1 MSNISLSRGIDK
13 KTISLTKKKDEGLQL
28 PISELIKLTGLFVK
42 QKDSEGN
49 VIVDYTN
56 DLVYLLDDGKI
67 SDTFNFGSGTTEVK
81 IAMPWKDKYTSIGL
95 SVFVEVE
102 DEEEDV
108 LVFEDDSEKSEKE
121 DNDTPPL
128 FQDEPA
134 NQPDI
139 QIDPEVQVVEQEKPV
154 VEQEVVTSEIKKEEE
169 HTEVYTGTTA
179 PATTDNVPVLKKGT
193 VLDGVYTF
201 YDDVLIGA
209 RGPIMHKIPE
219 LNVNVSELFSKEE
232 QANLDGFDKMILSV
246 HPINVQGITRV
257 DQNIA
262 ANDFDYDAN
271 TSDLH
276 WETNFPNPLP
286 FTNLDH
292 SKSPN
297 DVVGLHYELQFVP
310 VFKPTPVMEEVPV
323 VGDWSSLLVSHPAE
337 ENTPEVPV
345 TSGWDSLTSDIK
357 DQSKENPV
365 KENSFD
371 DVFSDNFSGVE
382 PLPQSSTTQENSN
395 SFAEQ
400 PVNSGF
406 NSGYQHSGFDTEK
419 VQSPVETSN
428 QGGYEEHFGQTL
440 SYPGAILS
448 NTGVYPTVPPVTP
461 SNNFGYETGFDTF
474 GPSNTPQPNQFQQ
487 QTQAP
492 LNQVEAGGV
501 ENFTQ
506 PQVGSRVESNRDSH
520 SVQSDEIDKE
530 LEDIKVKA
538 PEKKGFL
545 DKVFGSFKKKQKKG
559 GSKKGIILGTLAIVL
574 VIGSGTTAGV
584 MYRNAGIKDISSVK
598 ETVEA
603 NLVQVNKYLEDGE
616 ITSEESVQIQKLLNE
631 NTKAIED
638 NTSGNYFANLE
649 KNRLIKENNKAT
661 TTATNLI
668 NKQSGVTAN
677 TTETKAPEETKEK
690 TVEQPTNQ

>member
-1 MSNISLSRGIDK
+1 MSNTTLSRGIDK

-49 VIVDYTN
+49 VIADYTN
-56 DLVYLLDDGKI
+56 DLVYLLDDGKV
-67 SDTFNFGSGTTEVK
+67 SDKFDFENGTTEVK
-81 IAMPWKDKYTSIGL
+81 IAMPWKDKYTPIGL

-102 DEEEDV
+102 EEEDIPI
-108 LVFEDDSEKSEKE
+108 FEDDFEKSDKE
-121 DNDTPPL
+121 EEDTPPL
-128 FQDEPA
+128 FQDEPV

-139 QIDPEVQVVEQEKPV
+139 QIDPEVQVVKEEKPV
-154 VEQEVVTSEIKKEEE
+154 AKQEVVTPEIKKEEE

-219 LNVNVSELFSKEE
+219 LNVNVAELFSKEE

-262 ANDFDYDAN
+262 TNDFDYDGN

-276 WETNFPNPLP
+276 WDSNFPNPLP

-345 TSGWDSLTSDIK
+345 TSGWDSLTSEVADK
-357 DQSKENPV
+357 NKENPV
-365 KENSFD
+365 KEHSFD

-382 PLPQSSTTQENSN
+382 PLPQSSNPQENRN

-400 PVNSGF
+400 PLNSEF
-406 NSGYQHSGFDTEK
+406 NSGYQHSGFDTGK
-419 VQSPVETSN
+419 IQSPVETSN

-474 GPSNTPQPNQFQQ
+474 GPSNAPQPNQFQQ

-638 NTSGNYFANLE
+638 NTSGNYFAGLE

-677 TTETKAPEETKEK
+677 TTETKSPEK
-690 TVEQPTNQ
+690 TVEQPTNQTNQ

>member
-1 MSNISLSRGIDK
+1 MSNTTLSRGIDK

-49 VIVDYTN
+49 VIADYTN
-56 DLVYLLDDGKI
+56 DLVYLLDDGKV
-67 SDTFNFGSGTTEVK
+67 SDKFDFENGTTEVK
-81 IAMPWKDKYTSIGL
+81 IAMPWKDKYTPIGL

-102 DEEEDV
+102 EEEDIPI
-108 LVFEDDSEKSEKE
+108 FEDDFEKSEKE
-121 DNDTPPL
+121 EEDTPPL
-128 FQDEPA
+128 FQDEPV

-139 QIDPEVQVVEQEKPV
+139 QIDPEAQVVKKEKPV
-154 VEQEVVTSEIKKEEE
+154 AKQEVVTPEIKKEEE

-219 LNVNVSELFSKEE
+219 LNVNVAELFSKEE

-262 ANDFDYDAN
+262 TNDFDYDGN

-276 WETNFPNPLP
+276 WESNFPNPLP

-345 TSGWDSLTSDIK
+345 TSGWDSLTSEVADK
-357 DQSKENPV
+357 NKENPV
-365 KENSFD
+365 KEHSFD

-382 PLPQSSTTQENSN
+382 PLPQTSAPQENSN
-395 SFAEQ
+395 SFAEK

-406 NSGYQHSGFDTEK
+406 NSGYQHSGFDTGK
-419 VQSPVETSN
+419 VQPLTENSN
-428 QGGYEEHFGQTL
+428 PSGYEEHFGQTL

-448 NTGVYPTVPPVTP
+448 NTGAYPTVPPVTP
-461 SNNFGYETGFDTF
+461 NNNFGYETGFDTF
-474 GPSNTPQPNQFQQ
+474 GPSNAPHPNQFQQ

-545 DKVFGSFKKKQKKG
+545 DKVFGSFKKKQKRG
-559 GSKKGIILGTLAIVL
+559 GSKKGIILGALAIVL

-638 NTSGNYFANLE
+638 NTSGNYFAGLE

-677 TTETKAPEETKEK
+677 TTETKAPEQ
-690 TVEQPTNQ
+690 TVEQPTNQTN

>member
-56 DLVYLLDDGKI
+56 DLVYLLDDGKV
-67 SDTFNFGSGTTEVK
+67 SDNFNFGSGTTEVK

-128 FQDEPA
+128 FQDEPV

-139 QIDPEVQVVEQEKPV
+139 QIDPEVQVVEQEKPAI
-154 VEQEVVTSEIKKEEE
+154 EQEVVTPEIKKEEE
-169 HTEVYTGTTA
+169 HTEVYKGTTA

-201 YDDVLIGA
+201 YDDVLIGS

-345 TSGWDSLTSDIK
+345 TSGWDSLTSDIN

-365 KENSFD
+365 KEHSFD

-474 GPSNTPQPNQFQQ
+474 GPSNAPHPNQFQQ

-545 DKVFGSFKKKQKKG
+545 DKVFGSFKKKQKRG
-559 GSKKGIILGTLAIVL
+559 GSKKGIILGALAIVL

-638 NTSGNYFANLE
+638 NTSGNYFAGLE

-677 TTETKAPEETKEK
+677 TTETKAPEQ
-690 TVEQPTNQ
+690 TVEQPTNQTNQ

>member
-1 MSNISLSRGIDK
+1 MSNTTLSRGIDK

-49 VIVDYTN
+49 VIADYTN
-56 DLVYLLDDGKI
+56 DLVYLLDDGKV
-67 SDTFNFGSGTTEVK
+67 SDKFDFENGTTEVK
-81 IAMPWKDKYTSIGL
+81 IAMPWKDKYTPIGL

-102 DEEEDV
+102 EEEDIPI
-108 LVFEDDSEKSEKE
+108 FEDDFEKSDKE
-121 DNDTPPL
+121 EEDTPPL
-128 FQDEPA
+128 FQDEPV

-139 QIDPEVQVVEQEKPV
+139 QIDPEVQVVKEEKPV
-154 VEQEVVTSEIKKEEE
+154 AKQEVVTPEIKKEEE

-219 LNVNVSELFSKEE
+219 LNVNVAELFSKEE

-262 ANDFDYDAN
+262 ANDFDYDGN
-271 TSDLH
+271 TRDLH
-276 WETNFPNPLP
+276 WGTNFPDPLP

-345 TSGWDSLTSDIK
+345 TSGWDSLTSEVADK
-357 DQSKENPV
+357 NKENPV
-365 KENSFD
+365 KEHSFD

-382 PLPQSSTTQENSN
+382 PLPQSSNPQENSN

-406 NSGYQHSGFDTEK
+406 NSGYQHSGFDTGK

-559 GSKKGIILGTLAIVL
+559 GSKKGIILGALAIVL

-638 NTSGNYFANLE
+638 NTSGNYFAGLE

-677 TTETKAPEETKEK
+677 TTETKSPGQ
-690 TVEQPTNQ
+690 TVEQPTNQTNQ

>member
-1 MSNISLSRGIDK
+1 MSNTTLSRGIDK

-49 VIVDYTN
+49 VIADYTN
-56 DLVYLLDDGKI
+56 DLVYLLDDGKV
-67 SDTFNFGSGTTEVK
+67 SDKFDFENGTTEVK
-81 IAMPWKDKYTSIGL
+81 IAMPWKDKYTPIGL

-102 DEEEDV
+102 EEEDIPI
-108 LVFEDDSEKSEKE
+108 FEDDFEKSDKE
-121 DNDTPPL
+121 EEDTPPL
-128 FQDEPA
+128 FQDEPV

-139 QIDPEVQVVEQEKPV
+139 QIDPEVQVVKEEKPV
-154 VEQEVVTSEIKKEEE
+154 AKQEVVTPEIKKEEE

-219 LNVNVSELFSKEE
+219 LNVNVAELFSKEE

-262 ANDFDYDAN
+262 TNDFDYDGN

-276 WETNFPNPLP
+276 WESNFPNPLP

-345 TSGWDSLTSDIK
+345 TSDWDSLTSEAADK
-357 DQSKENPV
+357 NKENPV
-365 KENSFD
+365 KEHSFD

-382 PLPQSSTTQENSN
+382 PLPQSSNPQENSN

-400 PVNSGF
+400 PLNSEF
-406 NSGYQHSGFDTEK
+406 NSGYQHSGFDTGK
-419 VQSPVETSN
+419 IQSPVETSN

-474 GPSNTPQPNQFQQ
+474 GPSNAPQPNQFQQ

-501 ENFTQ
+501 NFTQ

-638 NTSGNYFANLE
+638 NTSGNYFAGLE

-677 TTETKAPEETKEK
+677 TTETKSPEK
-690 TVEQPTNQ
+690 TVEQPTNQTNQ

>member
-56 DLVYLLDDGKI
+56 DLVYLLDDGKV

-108 LVFEDDSEKSEKE
+108 LIFEDDSEKSEKE

-128 FQDEPA
+128 FQDEPV

-139 QIDPEVQVVEQEKPV
+139 QIDPEVQVVEQEKPAI
-154 VEQEVVTSEIKKEEE
+154 EQEVVTPEIKKEEE
-169 HTEVYTGTTA
+169 HTEVYKGTTA

-297 DVVGLHYELQFVP
+297 DVVGLHYELRFVP

-365 KENSFD
+365 KEHSFD

-406 NSGYQHSGFDTEK
+406 NSGYQHSGFDTEN

-440 SYPGAILS
+440 SYPGAILN

-474 GPSNTPQPNQFQQ
+474 GPSNAPHPNQFQQ

-545 DKVFGSFKKKQKKG
+545 DKVFGSFKKKQKRG
-559 GSKKGIILGTLAIVL
+559 GSKKGIILGALAIVL

-638 NTSGNYFANLE
+638 NTSGNYFAGLE

-677 TTETKAPEETKEK
+677 TTETKSPEQ
-690 TVEQPTNQ
+690 TVEQPTNQTN

>member
-56 DLVYLLDDGKI
+56 DLVYLLADGQV
-67 SDTFNFGSGTTEVK
+67 SDIFNFESGTTEVK

-108 LVFEDDSEKSEKE
+108 LVFEDDSENSG
-121 DNDTPPL
+121 DDTPPL
-128 FQDEPA
+128 FQDEPV

-139 QIDPEVQVVEQEKPV
+139 QMDPEVQVVKEEKPT
-154 VEQEVVTSEIKKEEE
+154 VEQEVVTPEIKKEEE

-219 LNVNVSELFSKEE
+219 LNVNVAELFSKEE

-246 HPINVQGITRV
+246 RPINVQGITRV

-292 SKSPN
+292 SKSAS

-310 VFKPTPVMEEVPV
+310 VFKPTPVMDEVPV

-337 ENTPEVPV
+337 ENVPEVPV
-345 TSGWDSLTSDIK
+345 TSGWDTLTSTTN
-357 DQSKENPV
+357 QGNENVV
-365 KENSFD
+365 KEHSFD
-371 DVFSDNFSGVE
+371 DVFSDNLNDVK
-382 PLPQSSTTQENSN
+382 PVPQPSIPQENKN

-400 PVNSGF
+400 PVNSEF
-406 NSGYQHSGFDTEK
+406 NSGYQQTGFDTGK
-419 VQSPVETSN
+419 VQPLVENSN
-428 QGGYEEHFGQTL
+428 PSGYEEHFGQTL
-440 SYPGAILS
+440 SYPGAILG

-461 SNNFGYETGFDTF
+461 NNNFGYETGFDTF
-474 GPSNTPQPNQFQQ
+474 GASHTPQENQFSQ

-492 LNQVEAGGV
+492 QNHTELGGV

-530 LEDIKVKA
+530 LADIKVKA

-545 DKVFGSFKKKQKKG
+545 DKVFGSFKKKQKRG

-638 NTSGNYFANLE
+638 NNSGNYFAGLE

-668 NKQSGVTAN
+668 NKQSGVSSN
-677 TTETKAPEETKEK
+677 TTETKSETKAPEQ
-690 TVEQPTNQ
+690 TVQPTNQ

>member
-1 MSNISLSRGIDK
+1 MSNTTLSRGIDK

-49 VIVDYTN
+49 VIADYTN
-56 DLVYLLDDGKI
+56 DLVYLLDDGKV
-67 SDTFNFGSGTTEVK
+67 SDKFDFENGTTEVK
-81 IAMPWKDKYTSIGL
+81 IAMPWKDKYTPIGL

-102 DEEEDV
+102 EEEDIPI
-108 LVFEDDSEKSEKE
+108 FEDDFEKSEKE
-121 DNDTPPL
+121 EEDKPPL
-128 FQDEPA
+128 FQDEPV

-139 QIDPEVQVVEQEKPV
+139 QIDPEVQVVKEEKPV
-154 VEQEVVTSEIKKEEE
+154 AKQEVVTPEIKKEEE

-179 PATTDNVPVLKKGT
+179 PAITDNVPVLKKGT

-219 LNVNVSELFSKEE
+219 LNVNVAELFSKEE

-262 ANDFDYDAN
+262 TNDFDYDGN

-276 WETNFPNPLP
+276 WESNFPNPLP

-345 TSGWDSLTSDIK
+345 TSGWDSLTSEVADK
-357 DQSKENPV
+357 DKENPV
-365 KENSFD
+365 KEHSFD

-382 PLPQSSTTQENSN
+382 PLPQSSTPQENSN

-406 NSGYQHSGFDTEK
+406 NSGYQHSGFDTGK
-419 VQSPVETSN
+419 VQSSVETSN

-474 GPSNTPQPNQFQQ
+474 GPSNAPQPNQFQQ

-638 NTSGNYFANLE
+638 NTSGNYFAGLE

-677 TTETKAPEETKEK
+677 TTETKSPEK
-690 TVEQPTNQ
+690 TAEQPTNQTNQ

>member
-1 MSNISLSRGIDK
+1 MSNTTLSRGIDK

-49 VIVDYTN
+49 VIADYTN
-56 DLVYLLDDGKI
+56 DLVYLLDDGKV
-67 SDTFNFGSGTTEVK
+67 SDKFDFENGTTEVK
-81 IAMPWKDKYTSIGL
+81 IAMPWKDKYTPIGL

-102 DEEEDV
+102 EEEDIPI
-108 LVFEDDSEKSEKE
+108 FEDDFEKSEKKE
-121 DNDTPPL
+121 EDTPPL
-128 FQDEPA
+128 FQDEPV

-139 QIDPEVQVVEQEKPV
+139 QIDPEAQVVKKEKPV
-154 VEQEVVTSEIKKEEE
+154 AKQEVVTPEIKKEEE

-219 LNVNVSELFSKEE
+219 LNVNVAELFSKEE

-262 ANDFDYDAN
+262 TNDFDYDGN

-292 SKSPN
+292 SKSPS

-345 TSGWDSLTSDIK
+345 TSGWDSLTSEVADK
-357 DQSKENPV
+357 NKETPV
-365 KENSFD
+365 KEHSFD

-382 PLPQSSTTQENSN
+382 PLPQSSTPQENSN

-406 NSGYQHSGFDTEK
+406 NSGYQHSGFDTGK

-506 PQVGSRVESNRDSH
+506 PQVGSRVESNRDFH

-530 LEDIKVKA
+530 LKDIKVKA

-545 DKVFGSFKKKQKKG
+545 DKVFGSFKKKQKNG
-559 GSKKGIILGTLAIVL
+559 GSKKGIILGALAIVL

-638 NTSGNYFANLE
+638 NTSGNYFAGLE

-677 TTETKAPEETKEK
+677 TTETKAPEQ
-690 TVEQPTNQ
+690 TVEQPTNQTNQ

>member
-1 MSNISLSRGIDK
+1 MSNTTLSRGIDK

-49 VIVDYTN
+49 VIADYTN
-56 DLVYLLDDGKI
+56 DLVYLLDDGKV
-67 SDTFNFGSGTTEVK
+67 SDKFDFENGTTEVK
-81 IAMPWKDKYTSIGL
+81 IAMPWKDKYTPIGL

-102 DEEEDV
+102 EEEDIPI
-108 LVFEDDSEKSEKE
+108 FEDDFEKSDKE
-121 DNDTPPL
+121 EEDTPPL
-128 FQDEPA
+128 FQDEPV

-139 QIDPEVQVVEQEKPV
+139 QIDPEVQVVKEEKPV
-154 VEQEVVTSEIKKEEE
+154 AKQEVVTPEIKKEEE

-219 LNVNVSELFSKEE
+219 LNVNVAELFSKEE

-262 ANDFDYDAN
+262 TNDFDYDGN

-276 WETNFPNPLP
+276 WESNFPNPLP

-345 TSGWDSLTSDIK
+345 TSGWDSLTSEVADK
-357 DQSKENPV
+357 NKENPV
-365 KENSFD
+365 KEHSFD

-382 PLPQSSTTQENSN
+382 PLPQSSNPQENSN

-400 PVNSGF
+400 PLNSEF
-406 NSGYQHSGFDTEK
+406 NSGYQHSGFDTGK
-419 VQSPVETSN
+419 IQSPVETSN

-474 GPSNTPQPNQFQQ
+474 GPSNAPQPNQFQQ

-638 NTSGNYFANLE
+638 NTSGNYFAGLE

-677 TTETKAPEETKEK
+677 TTETKSPEK
-690 TVEQPTNQ
+690 TVEQPTNQTNQ

>member
-56 DLVYLLDDGKI
+56 DLVYLLDDGKV
-67 SDTFNFGSGTTEVK
+67 SDNFNFGSGTTEVK

-128 FQDEPA
+128 FQDEPV

-139 QIDPEVQVVEQEKPV
+139 QIDPEVQVVEQEKPAI
-154 VEQEVVTSEIKKEEE
+154 EQEVVTPEIKKEEE
-169 HTEVYTGTTA
+169 HTEVYKGTTA

-201 YDDVLIGA
+201 YDDVLIGS

-345 TSGWDSLTSDIK
+345 TSGWDSLTSDIN

-365 KENSFD
+365 KEHSFD

-474 GPSNTPQPNQFQQ
+474 GPSNAPHPNQFQQ

-545 DKVFGSFKKKQKKG
+545 DKVFGSFKKKQKRG
-559 GSKKGIILGTLAIVL
+559 GSKKGIILGALAIVL

-638 NTSGNYFANLE
+638 NTSGNYFAGLE

-677 TTETKAPEETKEK
+677 TTETKAPEQ
-690 TVEQPTNQ
+690 TVEQPTNQTN

>member
-56 DLVYLLDDGKI
+56 DLVYLLDDGKV

-128 FQDEPA
+128 FQDEPV

-139 QIDPEVQVVEQEKPV
+139 QIDPEVQVVEQEKPAI
-154 VEQEVVTSEIKKEEE
+154 EQEVVTPEIKKEEE
-169 HTEVYTGTTA
+169 HTEVYKGTTA

-365 KENSFD
+365 KEHSFD

-638 NTSGNYFANLE
+638 NTSGNYFAGLE

-668 NKQSGVTAN
+668 NKQSGATAN
-677 TTETKAPEETKEK
+677 TTETKSPEK
-690 TVEQPTNQ
+690 TVEQPTNQTNQ

>member
-1 MSNISLSRGIDK
+1 MSNTTLSRGIDK
-13 KTISLTKKKDEGLQL
+13 KTISLTKKKDEELQL

-42 QKDSEGN
+42 KRDSEGN
-49 VIVDYTN
+49 VVADYTDN
-56 DLVYLLDDGKI
+56 LVYLLDNGQV
-67 SDTFNFGSGTTEVK
+67 SDKFNFENGTTEVK
-81 IAMPWKDKYTSIGL
+81 IAMPWNDKYTPIGL

-102 DEEEDV
+102 EEEDIP
-108 LVFEDDSEKSEKE
+108 VFEDDFEKSEKE
-121 DNDTPPL
+121 EEDRPPL
-128 FQDEPA
+128 FQDEPV
-134 NQPDI
+134 NQPHI
-139 QIDPEVQVVEQEKPV
+139 QVDPEIQVVEEEKPTI
-154 VEQEVVTSEIKKEEE
+154 EQEVVTPEIKKEEE

-219 LNVNVSELFSKEE
+219 LNVNVAELFSKEE

-262 ANDFDYDAN
+262 TNDFDYDAN

-292 SKSPN
+292 SKSPS

-323 VGDWSSLLVSHPAE
+323 VGDWSSLLASHPAE
-337 ENTPEVPV
+337 ENIPEVPV
-345 TSGWDSLTSDIK
+345 TSGWDTLTSEATDRN
-357 DQSKENPV
+357 KENAV
-365 KENSFD
+365 KEHSFD
-371 DVFSDNFSGVE
+371 DVFSDNFSEVK
-382 PLPQSSTTQENSN
+382 PVPQNPAPQENNN

-406 NSGYQHSGFDTEK
+406 NSGYQQSGFDTGK

-428 QGGYEEHFGQTL
+428 HGGYEEHLGQTL

-448 NTGVYPTVPPVTP
+448 NTGVYPTAPPVTP

-474 GPSNTPQPNQFQQ
+474 GPSNAPQPNQFQQ

-520 SVQSDEIDKE
+520 SVKNDEIDKE
-530 LEDIKVKA
+530 LSNIKLKS

-545 DKVFGSFKKKQKKG
+545 DRVFGSFKKKSKKG
-559 GSKKGIILGTLAIVL
+559 GSKKGIILTTLAIVL

-690 TVEQPTNQ
+690 KVEQPTNQ

>member
-1 MSNISLSRGIDK
+1 MSNTTLSRGIDK

-49 VIVDYTN
+49 VIADYTN
-56 DLVYLLDDGKI
+56 DLVYLLDDGKV
-67 SDTFNFGSGTTEVK
+67 SDKFDFENGTTEVK
-81 IAMPWKDKYTSIGL
+81 IAMPWKDKYTPIGL

-102 DEEEDV
+102 EEEDIPI
-108 LVFEDDSEKSEKE
+108 FEDDFEKSEKE
-121 DNDTPPL
+121 EEDTPPL
-128 FQDEPA
+128 FQDEPV

-139 QIDPEVQVVEQEKPV
+139 QIDPEAQVVKKEKPV
-154 VEQEVVTSEIKKEEE
+154 AKQEVVTPEIKKEEE

-219 LNVNVSELFSKEE
+219 LNVNVAELFSKEE

-262 ANDFDYDAN
+262 TNDFDYDGN

-292 SKSPN
+292 SKSPS

-345 TSGWDSLTSDIK
+345 TSGWDSLTSEVADK
-357 DQSKENPV
+357 NKETPV
-365 KENSFD
+365 KEHSFD

-382 PLPQSSTTQENSN
+382 PLPQSSTPQENSN

-406 NSGYQHSGFDTEK
+406 NSGYQQSGFDTGK
-419 VQSPVETSN
+419 VQPLTENSN
-428 QGGYEEHFGQTL
+428 PSGYEEHFGQTL

-448 NTGVYPTVPPVTP
+448 NTGAYPTVPPVTP
-461 SNNFGYETGFDTF
+461 NNNFGYETGFDTF

-530 LEDIKVKA
+530 LKDIKVKA

-559 GSKKGIILGTLAIVL
+559 GSKKGIILGALAIVL

-638 NTSGNYFANLE
+638 NTSGNYFAGLE

-677 TTETKAPEETKEK
+677 TTETKAPEQ
-690 TVEQPTNQ
+690 TVEQPTNQTNQ

>member
-56 DLVYLLDDGKI
+56 DLVYLLDDGKV
-67 SDTFNFGSGTTEVK
+67 SDNFNFGSGTTEVK

-128 FQDEPA
+128 FQDEPV

-139 QIDPEVQVVEQEKPV
+139 QIDPEVQVVEQEKPAI
-154 VEQEVVTSEIKKEEE
+154 EQEVVTPEIKKEEE
-169 HTEVYTGTTA
+169 HTEVYKGTTA

-365 KENSFD
+365 KEHSFD

-638 NTSGNYFANLE
+638 NTSGNYFAGLE

-677 TTETKAPEETKEK
+677 TTETKSPEK
-690 TVEQPTNQ
+690 TVEQPTNQTNQ

>member
-1 MSNISLSRGIDK
+1 MSNTTLSRGIDK

-49 VIVDYTN
+49 VIADYTN
-56 DLVYLLDDGKI
+56 DLVYLLDDGKV
-67 SDTFNFGSGTTEVK
+67 SDKFDFENGTTEVK
-81 IAMPWKDKYTSIGL
+81 IAMPWKDKYTPIGL

-102 DEEEDV
+102 EEEDIPI
-108 LVFEDDSEKSEKE
+108 FEDDFEKSDKE
-121 DNDTPPL
+121 EEDTPPL
-128 FQDEPA
+128 FQDEPV

-139 QIDPEVQVVEQEKPV
+139 QIDPEVQVVKEEKPV
-154 VEQEVVTSEIKKEEE
+154 AKQEVVTPEIKKEEE

-219 LNVNVSELFSKEE
+219 LNVNVAELFSKEE

-262 ANDFDYDAN
+262 TNDFDYDGN

-276 WETNFPNPLP
+276 WESNFPNPLP

-345 TSGWDSLTSDIK
+345 TSGWDSLTSEVADK
-357 DQSKENPV
+357 NKENPV
-365 KENSFD
+365 KEHSFD

-382 PLPQSSTTQENSN
+382 PLPQSSNQQENSN

-400 PVNSGF
+400 PLNSEF
-406 NSGYQHSGFDTEK
+406 NSGYQHSGFDTGK
-419 VQSPVETSN
+419 IQSPVETSN

-474 GPSNTPQPNQFQQ
+474 GPSNAPQPNQFQQ

-638 NTSGNYFANLE
+638 NTSGNYFAGLE

-677 TTETKAPEETKEK
+677 TTETKSPEK
-690 TVEQPTNQ
+690 TVEQPTNQTNQ

>member
-1 MSNISLSRGIDK
+1 MSNTTLSRGIDK

-28 PISELIKLTGLFVK
+28 PISELIKLTGLSVK
-42 QKDSEGN
+42 QRDSEGN
-49 VIVDYTN
+49 VIADYTDN
-56 DLVYLLDDGKI
+56 LVYLLDDGQV
-67 SDTFNFGSGTTEVK
+67 SDKFNFEVGTTEVK
-81 IAMPWKDKYTSIGL
+81 IAMSWNDKYTPIGL

-102 DEEEDV
+102 EEEDIP
-108 LVFEDDSEKSEKE
+108 VFEDDFEKSEKK
-121 DNDTPPL
+121 DDDTPPI
-128 FQDEPA
+128 FQDEPV
-134 NQPDI
+134 NQPHI
-139 QIDPEVQVVEQEKPV
+139 QIDPEIQVVKEEKPV
-154 VEQEVVTSEIKKEEE
+154 VEQEVVTPEIKKEEE

-219 LNVNVSELFSKEE
+219 LNVNVAELFSKEE

-262 ANDFDYDAN
+262 TNDFDYDAN

-292 SKSPN
+292 SKSVN

-337 ENTPEVPV
+337 ETVPEVPV
-345 TSGWDSLTSDIK
+345 TSGWDTLTSTTN
-357 DQSKENPV
+357 QGNENVV
-365 KENSFD
+365 KEHSFD
-371 DVFSDNFSGVE
+371 DVFSDNLNDVKPVTQTSI
-382 PLPQSSTTQENSN
+382 PQENKN

-400 PVNSGF
+400 PVYSEF
-406 NSGYQHSGFDTEK
+406 NSGYQQSGFDTGK
-419 VQSPVETSN
+419 VQPLVENSN
-428 QGGYEEHFGQTL
+428 PGGYEEHFGQTL
-440 SYPGAILS
+440 SYPGAILN
-448 NTGVYPTVPPVTP
+448 NTSVYPTVPPVTP
-461 SNNFGYETGFDTF
+461 NNNFGYETGFDTF
-474 GPSNTPQPNQFQQ
+474 GASQTSQENQFPQQ
-487 QTQAP
+487 K
-492 LNQVEAGGV
+492 QVPQNHTEVGGV

-506 PQVGSRVESNRDSH
+506 PRVGSRVESNRDSH

-530 LEDIKVKA
+530 LADIKVKA

-545 DKVFGSFKKKQKKG
+545 DKLFGSFKKKQKKG

-638 NTSGNYFANLE
+638 NNSGNYFAGLE

-668 NKQSGVTAN
+668 NKQSGVSSN
-677 TTETKAPEETKEK
+677 TTETKAPEQ
-690 TVEQPTNQ
+690 TVQPTNQ

>member
-1 MSNISLSRGIDK
+1 MSNTTLSRGIDK

-49 VIVDYTN
+49 VIADYTN
-56 DLVYLLDDGKI
+56 DLVYLLDDGKV
-67 SDTFNFGSGTTEVK
+67 SDKFDFENGTTEVK
-81 IAMPWKDKYTSIGL
+81 IAMPWKDKYTPIGL

-102 DEEEDV
+102 EEEDIPI
-108 LVFEDDSEKSEKE
+108 FEDDFEKSDKE
-121 DNDTPPL
+121 EEDTPPL
-128 FQDEPA
+128 FQDEPV

-139 QIDPEVQVVEQEKPV
+139 QIDPEVQVVKEEKPV
-154 VEQEVVTSEIKKEEE
+154 AKQEVVTPEIKKEEE

-219 LNVNVSELFSKEE
+219 LNVNVAELFSKEE

-262 ANDFDYDAN
+262 TNDFDYDGN

-276 WETNFPNPLP
+276 WESNFPNPLP

-323 VGDWSSLLVSHPAE
+323 VGDWSSLLVSHPVE

-345 TSGWDSLTSDIK
+345 TSGWDSLTSEVADK
-357 DQSKENPV
+357 NKENPV
-365 KENSFD
+365 KEHSFD

-382 PLPQSSTTQENSN
+382 PLPQSSNPQENSN

-400 PVNSGF
+400 PLNSEF
-406 NSGYQHSGFDTEK
+406 NSGYQHSGFDTGK
-419 VQSPVETSN
+419 IQSPVETSN

-474 GPSNTPQPNQFQQ
+474 GPSNAPQPNQFQQ

-638 NTSGNYFANLE
+638 NTSGNYFAGLE

-677 TTETKAPEETKEK
+677 TTETKSPEK
-690 TVEQPTNQ
+690 TVEQPTNQTNQ

>member
-1 MSNISLSRGIDK
+1 MSNTTLSRGIDK

-49 VIVDYTN
+49 VIADYTN
-56 DLVYLLDDGKI
+56 DLVYLLDDGKV
-67 SDTFNFGSGTTEVK
+67 SDKFDFENGTTEVK
-81 IAMPWKDKYTSIGL
+81 IAMPWKDKYTPIGL

-102 DEEEDV
+102 EEEDIPI
-108 LVFEDDSEKSEKE
+108 FEDDFEKSEKE
-121 DNDTPPL
+121 EEDTPPL
-128 FQDEPA
+128 FQDEPV

-139 QIDPEVQVVEQEKPV
+139 QIDPEVQVVKKEKPV
-154 VEQEVVTSEIKKEEE
+154 AKQEVVTPEIKKEEE

-219 LNVNVSELFSKEE
+219 LNVNVAELFSKEE

-262 ANDFDYDAN
+262 TNDFDYDGN

-276 WETNFPNPLP
+276 WESNFPNPLP

-345 TSGWDSLTSDIK
+345 TSGWDSLTSEVADK
-357 DQSKENPV
+357 NKENPV
-365 KENSFD
+365 KEHSFD

-382 PLPQSSTTQENSN
+382 PLPQSSTPQENSD

-400 PVNSGF
+400 TVNSGF
-406 NSGYQHSGFDTEK
+406 NSGYQHSGFDTGK

-530 LEDIKVKA
+530 LKDIKVKA

-545 DKVFGSFKKKQKKG
+545 DKVFGSFKKKQKRG
-559 GSKKGIILGTLAIVL
+559 GSKKGIILGALAIVL

-638 NTSGNYFANLE
+638 NTSGNYFAGLE

-677 TTETKAPEETKEK
+677 TTETKAPEQ
-690 TVEQPTNQ
+690 TVEQPNNQTNQ

>member
-1 MSNISLSRGIDK
+1 MSNTTLSRGIDK

-49 VIVDYTN
+49 VIADYTN
-56 DLVYLLDDGKI
+56 DLVYLLDDGKV
-67 SDTFNFGSGTTEVK
+67 SDKFDFENGTTEVK
-81 IAMPWKDKYTSIGL
+81 IAMPWKDKYTPIGL

-102 DEEEDV
+102 EEEDIPI
-108 LVFEDDSEKSEKE
+108 FEDDFEKSEKE
-121 DNDTPPL
+121 EEDTPPL
-128 FQDEPA
+128 FQDEPV

-139 QIDPEVQVVEQEKPV
+139 QIDPEVQVVKKEKPV
-154 VEQEVVTSEIKKEEE
+154 AKQEVVTPEIKKEEE

-179 PATTDNVPVLKKGT
+179 PTTTDNVPVLKKGT

-219 LNVNVSELFSKEE
+219 LNVNVAELFSKEE

-262 ANDFDYDAN
+262 TNDFDYDGN

-276 WETNFPNPLP
+276 WESNFPNPLP

-345 TSGWDSLTSDIK
+345 TSGWDSLTSEVADK
-357 DQSKENPV
+357 NKENPV
-365 KENSFD
+365 KEHSFD

-382 PLPQSSTTQENSN
+382 PLPQSSPPQENSN

-406 NSGYQHSGFDTEK
+406 NSGYQHSGFDTGK

-530 LEDIKVKA
+530 LKDIKVKA

-545 DKVFGSFKKKQKKG
+545 DKVFGSFKKKQKRG
-559 GSKKGIILGTLAIVL
+559 GSKKGIILGALAIVL

-638 NTSGNYFANLE
+638 NTSGNYFAGLE

-677 TTETKAPEETKEK
+677 TTETKAPEQ
-690 TVEQPTNQ
+690 TVEQPTNQTNQ

>member
-56 DLVYLLDDGKI
+56 DLVYLLDDGKV
-67 SDTFNFGSGTTEVK
+67 SDNFNFGSGTTEVK

-128 FQDEPA
+128 FQDEPV

-154 VEQEVVTSEIKKEEE
+154 VEQEVVTPEIKKEEE
-169 HTEVYTGTTA
+169 HTEVYKGTTA

-201 YDDVLIGA
+201 YDDVLIGS

-345 TSGWDSLTSDIK
+345 TSGWDSLTSDIN

-365 KENSFD
+365 KEHSFD

-474 GPSNTPQPNQFQQ
+474 GPSNAPHPNQFQQ

-545 DKVFGSFKKKQKKG
+545 DKVFGSFKKKQKRG
-559 GSKKGIILGTLAIVL
+559 GSKKGIILGALAIVL

-638 NTSGNYFANLE
+638 NTSGNYFAGLE

-677 TTETKAPEETKEK
+677 TTETKAPEQ
-690 TVEQPTNQ
+690 TVEQPTNQTNQ

>member
-56 DLVYLLDDGKI
+56 DLVYLLDNGKV
-67 SDTFNFGSGTTEVK
+67 SDTFDFGSGTTEVK

-108 LVFEDDSEKSEKE
+108 LVFEDDFEKSEKE

-128 FQDEPA
+128 FQDEPV

-154 VEQEVVTSEIKKEEE
+154 VEQEVVTPEIKKEEE

-219 LNVNVSELFSKEE
+219 LNVNVAELFSKEE

-262 ANDFDYDAN
+262 TNDFDYDAN
-271 TSDLH
+271 TSELH

-286 FTNLDH
+286 FTNLNH
-292 SKSPN
+292 SNSPS

-310 VFKPTPVMEEVPV
+310 VFKPTPVMEEIPV
-323 VGDWSSLLVSHPAE
+323 VGDWSSLLASHPAE
-337 ENTPEVPV
+337 ENIPEVPV
-345 TSGWDSLTSDIK
+345 TSGWDTLTAEATDK
-357 DQSKENPV
+357 NKENPV
-365 KENSFD
+365 KEHSFD
-371 DVFSDNFSGVE
+371 DVFSDNLSEVK
-382 PLPQSSTTQENSN
+382 PVPQNPVPQENNN
-395 SFAEQ
+395 SFVEQ

-406 NSGYQHSGFDTEK
+406 NSGYQQSGFDTGK
-419 VQSPVETSN
+419 VQPLVESSN
-428 QGGYEEHFGQTL
+428 PSGYEEHLGQTL
-440 SYPGAILS
+440 SYPGAILG

-461 SNNFGYETGFDTF
+461 SNNSGYETGFDTF
-474 GPSNTPQPNQFQQ
+474 NSSNTPQPNQFQQ

-638 NTSGNYFANLE
+638 NTSGNYFAGLE

-677 TTETKAPEETKEK
+677 TTETKSPEK
-690 TVEQPTNQ
+690 TVEQPSNQTNQ

>member
-1 MSNISLSRGIDK
+1 MSNTTLSRGIDK

-49 VIVDYTN
+49 VIADYTN
-56 DLVYLLDDGKI
+56 DLVYLLDDGKV
-67 SDTFNFGSGTTEVK
+67 SDKFDFENGTTEVK
-81 IAMPWKDKYTSIGL
+81 IAMPWKDKYTPIGL

-102 DEEEDV
+102 EEEDIPI
-108 LVFEDDSEKSEKE
+108 FEDDFEKSDKE
-121 DNDTPPL
+121 EEDTPPL
-128 FQDEPA
+128 FQDEPV

-139 QIDPEVQVVEQEKPV
+139 QIDPEVQVVKEEKPV
-154 VEQEVVTSEIKKEEE
+154 AKQEVVTPEIKKEEE

-219 LNVNVSELFSKEE
+219 LNVNVAELFSKEE

-262 ANDFDYDAN
+262 ANDFDYDGN
-271 TSDLH
+271 TRDLH
-276 WETNFPNPLP
+276 WGTNFPDPLP

-345 TSGWDSLTSDIK
+345 TSGWDSLTSEVADK
-357 DQSKENPV
+357 NKENPV
-365 KENSFD
+365 KEHSFD

-382 PLPQSSTTQENSN
+382 PLPQSSTPQENSN

-406 NSGYQHSGFDTEK
+406 NSGYQHSGFDTGK

-474 GPSNTPQPNQFQQ
+474 GPSNAPQPNQFQQ

-638 NTSGNYFANLE
+638 NTSGNYFAGLE

-677 TTETKAPEETKEK
+677 TTETKSPEK
-690 TVEQPTNQ
+690 TVEQPTNQTNQ

>member
-1 MSNISLSRGIDK
+1 MSNTTLSRGIDK

-49 VIVDYTN
+49 VIADYTN
-56 DLVYLLDDGKI
+56 DLVYLLDDGKV
-67 SDTFNFGSGTTEVK
+67 SDKFDFENGTTEVK
-81 IAMPWKDKYTSIGL
+81 IAMPWKDKYTPIGL

-102 DEEEDV
+102 EEEDIPI
-108 LVFEDDSEKSEKE
+108 FEDDFEKSEKE
-121 DNDTPPL
+121 EEDTPPL
-128 FQDEPA
+128 FQDEPV

-139 QIDPEVQVVEQEKPV
+139 QIDPEAQVVKKEKPV
-154 VEQEVVTSEIKKEEE
+154 AKQEVVTPEIKKEEE

-219 LNVNVSELFSKEE
+219 LNVNVAELFSKEE

-262 ANDFDYDAN
+262 TNDFDYDGN

-276 WETNFPNPLP
+276 WESNFPNPLP

-310 VFKPTPVMEEVPV
+310 VFKPTPVMEELPV

-345 TSGWDSLTSDIK
+345 TSGWDSLTSEVADK
-357 DQSKENPV
+357 NKENPV
-365 KENSFD
+365 KEHSFD

-382 PLPQSSTTQENSN
+382 PLPQSSTPQENSN
-395 SFAEQ
+395 SFAEK
-400 PVNSGF
+400 PVNPGF
-406 NSGYQHSGFDTEK
+406 NSGYQHSGFDTGK

-530 LEDIKVKA
+530 LKDIKVKA

-559 GSKKGIILGTLAIVL
+559 GSKKGIILGALAIVL

-638 NTSGNYFANLE
+638 NTSGNYFAGLE

-677 TTETKAPEETKEK
+677 TTETKAPEQ
-690 TVEQPTNQ
+690 TVEQPTNQTNQ

>member
-1 MSNISLSRGIDK
+1 MSNTTLSRGIDK

-49 VIVDYTN
+49 VIADYTN
-56 DLVYLLDDGKI
+56 DLVYLLDDGKV
-67 SDTFNFGSGTTEVK
+67 SDKFDFENGTTEVK
-81 IAMPWKDKYTSIGL
+81 IAMPWKDKYTPIGL

-102 DEEEDV
+102 EEEDIPI
-108 LVFEDDSEKSEKE
+108 FEDDFEKSEKE
-121 DNDTPPL
+121 EEDTPPL
-128 FQDEPA
+128 FQDEPV

-139 QIDPEVQVVEQEKPV
+139 QIDPEAQVVKKEKPV
-154 VEQEVVTSEIKKEEE
+154 AKQEVVTPEIKKEEE

-219 LNVNVSELFSKEE
+219 LNVNVAELFSKEE

-262 ANDFDYDAN
+262 TNDFDYDGN

-292 SKSPN
+292 SNSPS

-345 TSGWDSLTSDIK
+345 TSGWDSLTSEVADK
-357 DQSKENPV
+357 NKETPV
-365 KENSFD
+365 KEHSFD

-382 PLPQSSTTQENSN
+382 PLPQSSTPQENSN

-406 NSGYQHSGFDTEK
+406 NSGYQHSGFDTGK

-530 LEDIKVKA
+530 LKDIKVKA

-559 GSKKGIILGTLAIVL
+559 GSKKGIILGALAIVL

-638 NTSGNYFANLE
+638 NTSGNYFAGLE

-677 TTETKAPEETKEK
+677 TTETKAPEQ
-690 TVEQPTNQ
+690 TVEQPTNQTNQ

>member
-56 DLVYLLDDGKI
+56 DLVYLLDDGKV
-67 SDTFNFGSGTTEVK
+67 SDKFDFENGTTEVK
-81 IAMPWKDKYTSIGL
+81 IAMPWKDKYTPIGL

-102 DEEEDV
+102 EEEDIPI
-108 LVFEDDSEKSEKE
+108 FEDDFEKSDKE
-121 DNDTPPL
+121 EEDTPPL
-128 FQDEPA
+128 FQDEPV

-139 QIDPEVQVVEQEKPV
+139 QIDPEVQVVKKEKLV
-154 VEQEVVTSEIKKEEE
+154 AKQEVVTPEIKKEGE

-219 LNVNVSELFSKEE
+219 LNVNVAELFSKEE

-262 ANDFDYDAN
+262 ANDFDYDGN
-271 TSDLH
+271 TRDLH
-276 WETNFPNPLP
+276 WGTNFPDPLP

-345 TSGWDSLTSDIK
+345 TSGWDSLTSEVADK
-357 DQSKENPV
+357 NKENPV
-365 KENSFD
+365 KEHSFD

-382 PLPQSSTTQENSN
+382 PLPQSSTPQENSN

-406 NSGYQHSGFDTEK
+406 NSGYQHSGFDTGK

-474 GPSNTPQPNQFQQ
+474 GPSTAPQPNQFQQ

-638 NTSGNYFANLE
+638 NTSGNYFAGLE

-677 TTETKAPEETKEK
+677 TTETKSPEK
-690 TVEQPTNQ
+690 TVEQPTNQTNQ

>member
-56 DLVYLLDDGKI
+56 DLVYLLDDGKV

-108 LVFEDDSEKSEKE
+108 LIFEDDSEKSEKE

-128 FQDEPA
+128 FQDEPV

-139 QIDPEVQVVEQEKPV
+139 QIDPEVQVVEQEKPAI
-154 VEQEVVTSEIKKEEE
+154 EQEVVTPEIKKEEE
-169 HTEVYTGTTA
+169 HTEVYKGTTA

-365 KENSFD
+365 KEHSFD

-382 PLPQSSTTQENSN
+382 LLPQSSTTQENSN

-406 NSGYQHSGFDTEK
+406 NSGYQHSGFDTEN

-440 SYPGAILS
+440 SYPGAILN

-474 GPSNTPQPNQFQQ
+474 GPSNAPHPNQFQQ

-545 DKVFGSFKKKQKKG
+545 DKVFGSFKKKQKRG
-559 GSKKGIILGTLAIVL
+559 GSKKGIILGALAIVL

-638 NTSGNYFANLE
+638 NTSGNYFAGLE

-677 TTETKAPEETKEK
+677 TTETKSPEQ
-690 TVEQPTNQ
+690 TVEQPTNQTN

>member
-1 MSNISLSRGIDK
+1 MSNTTLSRGIDK

-49 VIVDYTN
+49 VIADYTN
-56 DLVYLLDDGKI
+56 DLVYLLDDGKV
-67 SDTFNFGSGTTEVK
+67 SDKFDFENGTTEVK
-81 IAMPWKDKYTSIGL
+81 IAMPWKDKYTPIGL

-102 DEEEDV
+102 EEEDIPI
-108 LVFEDDSEKSEKE
+108 FEDDFEKSDKE
-121 DNDTPPL
+121 EEDTPPL
-128 FQDEPA
+128 FQDEPV

-139 QIDPEVQVVEQEKPV
+139 QIDPEVQVVKEEKPV
-154 VEQEVVTSEIKKEEE
+154 AKQEVVTPEIKKEEE

-219 LNVNVSELFSKEE
+219 LNVNVAELFSKEE

-262 ANDFDYDAN
+262 TNDFDYDGN

-276 WETNFPNPLP
+276 WESNFPNPLP

-345 TSGWDSLTSDIK
+345 TSGWDSLTSEVADK
-357 DQSKENPV
+357 NKENPV
-365 KENSFD
+365 KEHSFN

-382 PLPQSSTTQENSN
+382 PLPQSSNPQENSN

-400 PVNSGF
+400 PLNSEF
-406 NSGYQHSGFDTEK
+406 NSGYQHSGFDTGK
-419 VQSPVETSN
+419 IQSPVETSN

-474 GPSNTPQPNQFQQ
+474 GPSNAPQPNQFQQ

-638 NTSGNYFANLE
+638 NTSGNYFAGLE

-677 TTETKAPEETKEK
+677 TTETKSPEK
-690 TVEQPTNQ
+690 TVEQPSNQTNQ

>member
-1 MSNISLSRGIDK
+1 MSNTTLSRGIDK

-49 VIVDYTN
+49 VIADYTN
-56 DLVYLLDDGKI
+56 DLVYLLDDGKV
-67 SDTFNFGSGTTEVK
+67 SDKFDFENGTTEVK
-81 IAMPWKDKYTSIGL
+81 IAMPWKDKYTPIGL

-102 DEEEDV
+102 EEEDIPI
-108 LVFEDDSEKSEKE
+108 FEDDFEKSDKE
-121 DNDTPPL
+121 EEDTPPL
-128 FQDEPA
+128 FQDEPV

-139 QIDPEVQVVEQEKPV
+139 QIDPEVQVVKEEKPV
-154 VEQEVVTSEIKKEEE
+154 AKQEVVTPEIKKEEE

-219 LNVNVSELFSKEE
+219 LNVNVAELFSKEE

-262 ANDFDYDAN
+262 TNDFDYDGN

-276 WETNFPNPLP
+276 WDSNFPNPLP

-345 TSGWDSLTSDIK
+345 TSGWDSLTSEVADK
-357 DQSKENPV
+357 NKENPV
-365 KENSFD
+365 KEHSFD

-382 PLPQSSTTQENSN
+382 PLPQSSNPQENRN

-400 PVNSGF
+400 PLNSEF
-406 NSGYQHSGFDTEK
+406 NSGYQHSGFDTGK
-419 VQSPVETSN
+419 IQSPVETSN

-474 GPSNTPQPNQFQQ
+474 GPSNAPQPNQFQQ

-638 NTSGNYFANLE
+638 NTSGNYFAGLE

-677 TTETKAPEETKEK
+677 TTETKSPEK

>member
-1 MSNISLSRGIDK
+1 MSNTTLSRGIDK

-49 VIVDYTN
+49 VIADYTN
-56 DLVYLLDDGKI
+56 DLVYLLDDGKV
-67 SDTFNFGSGTTEVK
+67 SDKFDFENGTTEVK
-81 IAMPWKDKYTSIGL
+81 IAMPWKDKYTPIGL

-102 DEEEDV
+102 EEEDIPI
-108 LVFEDDSEKSEKE
+108 FEDDFEKSEKE
-121 DNDTPPL
+121 EEDTPPL
-128 FQDEPA
+128 FQDEPV

-139 QIDPEVQVVEQEKPV
+139 QIDPEAQVVKKEKPV
-154 VEQEVVTSEIKKEEE
+154 AKQEVVTPEIKKEEE

-219 LNVNVSELFSKEE
+219 LNVNVAELFSKEE

-262 ANDFDYDAN
+262 TNDFDYDGN

-292 SKSPN
+292 SKSPS

-345 TSGWDSLTSDIK
+345 TSGWDSLTSEVADK
-357 DQSKENPV
+357 NKETPV
-365 KENSFD
+365 KEHSFD

-382 PLPQSSTTQENSN
+382 PLPQSSTPQENSN

-406 NSGYQHSGFDTEK
+406 NSGYQHSGFDTGK

-506 PQVGSRVESNRDSH
+506 PQVGSRVESNRDFH

-530 LEDIKVKA
+530 LKDIKVKA

-559 GSKKGIILGTLAIVL
+559 GSKKAIILGALAIVL

-638 NTSGNYFANLE
+638 NTSGNYFAGLE

-677 TTETKAPEETKEK
+677 TTETKAPEQ
-690 TVEQPTNQ
+690 TVEQPTNQTNQ

>member
-56 DLVYLLDDGKI
+56 DLVYLLDDGKV

-128 FQDEPA
+128 FQDEPV

-139 QIDPEVQVVEQEKPV
+139 QIDPEVQVVEQEKPAI
-154 VEQEVVTSEIKKEEE
+154 EQEVVTPEIKKEEE
-169 HTEVYTGTTA
+169 HTEVYKGTTA

-365 KENSFD
+365 KEHSFD

-400 PVNSGF
+400 PANSGF

-638 NTSGNYFANLE
+638 NTSGNYFAGLE

-677 TTETKAPEETKEK
+677 TTETKSPEK
-690 TVEQPTNQ
+690 TVEQPTNQTNQ

>member
-56 DLVYLLDDGKI
+56 DLVYLLDTGKV

-81 IAMPWKDKYTSIGL
+81 ISMPWKDKYTSIGL

-108 LVFEDDSEKSEKE
+108 LVFEDDFEKSEKE

-128 FQDEPA
+128 FQDEPV

-154 VEQEVVTSEIKKEEE
+154 VEQEVVTPEIKKEEE

-179 PATTDNVPVLKKGT
+179 PATTDNVPALKKGT

-219 LNVNVSELFSKEE
+219 LNVNVAELFSKEE

-262 ANDFDYDAN
+262 TNDFDYDGN

-276 WETNFPNPLP
+276 WKSNFPNPLP

-345 TSGWDSLTSDIK
+345 TSGWDSLTSEVADK
-357 DQSKENPV
+357 NKENPV
-365 KENSFD
+365 KEHSFD

-382 PLPQSSTTQENSN
+382 PLPQSSNPQENSN

-406 NSGYQHSGFDTEK
+406 NSGYQHSVFDTGK

-474 GPSNTPQPNQFQQ
+474 GPSNAPQPNQFQQ

-538 PEKKGFL
+538 PEKKGFF

-638 NTSGNYFANLE
+638 NTSGNYFAGLE

-677 TTETKAPEETKEK
+677 TTETKSPEK
-690 TVEQPTNQ
+690 TVEQPSNQTNQ

>member
-1 MSNISLSRGIDK
+1 MSNTTLSRGIDK

-49 VIVDYTN
+49 VIADYTN
-56 DLVYLLDDGKI
+56 DLVYLLDDGKV
-67 SDTFNFGSGTTEVK
+67 SDKFDFENGTTEVK
-81 IAMPWKDKYTSIGL
+81 IAMPWKDKYTPIGL

-102 DEEEDV
+102 EEEDIP
-108 LVFEDDSEKSEKE
+108 VFEDDFEKSEKE
-121 DNDTPPL
+121 EEDRPPL
-128 FQDEPA
+128 FQDEPV

-139 QIDPEVQVVEQEKPV
+139 QIDPEVQVVKKEKPV
-154 VEQEVVTSEIKKEEE
+154 AKQEVVTPEIKKEEE

-219 LNVNVSELFSKEE
+219 LNVNVAELFSKEE

-262 ANDFDYDAN
+262 TNDFDYDGN

-276 WETNFPNPLP
+276 WESNFPNPLP

-345 TSGWDSLTSDIK
+345 TSGWDSLTSEVADK
-357 DQSKENPV
+357 NKENPV
-365 KENSFD
+365 KEHSFD

-382 PLPQSSTTQENSN
+382 PLPQSSPPQENSN

-406 NSGYQHSGFDTEK
+406 NSGYQHSGFDTGK

-530 LEDIKVKA
+530 LKDIKVKA

-545 DKVFGSFKKKQKKG
+545 DKVFGSFKKKQKRG
-559 GSKKGIILGTLAIVL
+559 GSKKGIILGALAIVL

-638 NTSGNYFANLE
+638 NTSGNYFAGLE

-677 TTETKAPEETKEK
+677 TTETKAPEQ
-690 TVEQPTNQ
+690 TVEQPTNQTNQ

>member
-1 MSNISLSRGIDK
+1 MSNTTLSRGIDK

-49 VIVDYTN
+49 VIADYTN
-56 DLVYLLDDGKI
+56 DLVYLLDDGKV
-67 SDTFNFGSGTTEVK
+67 SDKFDFENGTTEVK
-81 IAMPWKDKYTSIGL
+81 IAMPWKDKYTPIGL

-102 DEEEDV
+102 EEEDIPI
-108 LVFEDDSEKSEKE
+108 FEDDFEKSDKE
-121 DNDTPPL
+121 EEDTPPL
-128 FQDEPA
+128 FQDEPV

-139 QIDPEVQVVEQEKPV
+139 QIDPEVQVVKEEKPV
-154 VEQEVVTSEIKKEEE
+154 AKQEVVTPEIKKEEE

-219 LNVNVSELFSKEE
+219 LNVNVAELFSKEE

-262 ANDFDYDAN
+262 TNDFDYDGN

-276 WETNFPNPLP
+276 WESNFPNPLP

-345 TSGWDSLTSDIK
+345 TSDWDSLTSEVADK
-357 DQSKENPV
+357 NKENPV
-365 KENSFD
+365 KEHSFD

-382 PLPQSSTTQENSN
+382 PLPQSSTPQENSN

-406 NSGYQHSGFDTEK
+406 NSGYQHSGFDTGK
-419 VQSPVETSN
+419 IQSPVETSN

-474 GPSNTPQPNQFQQ
+474 GPSNAPQPNQFQQ

-638 NTSGNYFANLE
+638 NTSGNYFAGLE

-677 TTETKAPEETKEK
+677 TTETKSPEK
-690 TVEQPTNQ
+690 TVEQPTNQTNQ

>member
-56 DLVYLLDDGKI
+56 DLVYLLDTGKV

-81 IAMPWKDKYTSIGL
+81 ISMPWKDKYTSIGL

-108 LVFEDDSEKSEKE
+108 LVFEDDFEKSEKE

-128 FQDEPA
+128 FQDEPV

-154 VEQEVVTSEIKKEEE
+154 VEQEVVTPEIKKEEE

-179 PATTDNVPVLKKGT
+179 PATTDNVPALKKGT

-219 LNVNVSELFSKEE
+219 LNVNVAELFSKEE

-262 ANDFDYDAN
+262 TNDFDYDGN

-276 WETNFPNPLP
+276 WKSNFPNPLP

-345 TSGWDSLTSDIK
+345 TSGWDSLTSEVADK
-357 DQSKENPV
+357 NKENPV
-365 KENSFD
+365 KEHSFD

-382 PLPQSSTTQENSN
+382 PLPQSSNPQENSN

-406 NSGYQHSGFDTEK
+406 NSGYQHSVFDTGK
-419 VQSPVETSN
+419 VQFPVETSN

-474 GPSNTPQPNQFQQ
+474 GPSNAPQPNQFQQ

-638 NTSGNYFANLE
+638 NTSGNYFAGLE

-677 TTETKAPEETKEK
+677 TTETKSPEK
-690 TVEQPTNQ
+690 TVEQPSNQTNQ

>member
-56 DLVYLLDDGKI
+56 DLVYLLDDGKV
-67 SDTFNFGSGTTEVK
+67 SDNFNFGSGTTEVK

-128 FQDEPA
+128 FQDEPV

-139 QIDPEVQVVEQEKPV
+139 QIDPEVKVVEQEKPAI
-154 VEQEVVTSEIKKEEE
+154 EQEVVTPEIKKEEE
-169 HTEVYTGTTA
+169 HTEVYKGTTA

-219 LNVNVSELFSKEE
+219 LNVNVAELFSKEE

-262 ANDFDYDAN
+262 TNDFDYDGN

-276 WETNFPNPLP
+276 WESNFPNPLP

-345 TSGWDSLTSDIK
+345 TSGWDSLTSEVADK
-357 DQSKENPV
+357 NKETPV
-365 KENSFD
+365 KEHSFD

-382 PLPQSSTTQENSN
+382 PLPQSSNPQENSN

-406 NSGYQHSGFDTEK
+406 NSGYQHSSFDTGK

-474 GPSNTPQPNQFQQ
+474 GPSNAPQPNQFQQ

-545 DKVFGSFKKKQKKG
+545 DKVFGSFKKKQKRG
-559 GSKKGIILGTLAIVL
+559 GSKKGIILGALAIVL

-638 NTSGNYFANLE
+638 NTSGNYFAGLE

-677 TTETKAPEETKEK
+677 TTETKAPEQ
-690 TVEQPTNQ
+690 TVEQPTNQTN